1 VPRKTRSVLVV
12 DDSELART
20 LVVHMLRRD
29 PKFRVRATA
38 HDGLQA
44 INLADEECP
53 DLIVLD
59 QDMPGPKGL
68 EVIPRLRKLCPDA
81 RIVLW
86 ATDASLEP
94 LVAAVGGDGFVSKTE
109 PVERLMDWLHAA

>member
-1 VPRKTRSVLVV
+1 MPRKTRSVLVV

-20 LVVHMLRRD
+20 LIVHLLRRD

-38 HDGLQA
+38 HDGLAA
-44 INLADEECP
+44 INLAEEECP

-68 EVIPRLRKLCPDA
+68 EVIPRLRQLCPDA

-86 ATDASLEP
+86 ASDPSLEP
-94 LVAAVGGDGFVSKTE
+94 LVAGVGGDGFISKAE
-109 PVERLMDWLHAA
+109 PVESLMAWLHAA